1 MQRRNFLRSMSMAT
15 VGGFTVRGFSNPMLA
30 PLLNGVGEDRVLVV
44 VQLYGGND
52 GLSTVIP
59 IDQYQLL
66 SQFRSNVLVPET
78 SVLPLSGTNG
88 ATGLHPRMTGLMDLW
103 DDGKLAIIQSVGY
116 PDPNFSHF
124 RSTDIWETG
133 ADANQLLDSGWA
145 GRFLHFEYPNY
156 PVGFPNP
163 DMPDPLAIRV
173 GGPIGPGLQHL
184 GVSMGAAIYNT
195 NDPLNLTN
203 NIYTDPVTADCKGG
217 KLDFV
222 RTVQRQTDLYGDV
235 INAAAQVGC
244 NQSTMYPTGTQPG
257 AQLAQALKVVAQLI
271 CGGLKTKIYW
281 VSDQGF
287 DTHAQQTLTNDT
299 TAGVHADL
307 LQGVSSAI
315 RAFQDDLQLLGL
327 EDRVLGMT
335 FSEFGRRVMSNA
347 SGGTDHGAAA
357 PMFLFGSQV
366 MPGLLGNNPV
376 ISPNTNFTTNL
387 PMQYDFRSV
396 YASVLRDWFCM
407 AQADVDTVLLNT
419 YQPLAVV
426 DPDGCLGIGI
436 HEANQGSGT
445 SLLEAWPNPFT
456 DRTSLRFTSEG
467 GRVAIHIFDDQ
478 GRVVRLVRNQDMAAG
493 THTVDVDLEDLPAGL
508 YHCRL
513 QNGRRQQ
520 VKDLLKVR

>member
-1 MQRRNFLRSMSMAT
+1 MNDFLHCFALRN
-15 VGGFTVRGFSNPMLA
+15 P
-30 PLLNGVGEDRVLVV
+30 
-44 VQLYGGND
+44 Q
-52 GLSTVIP
+52 
-59 IDQYQLL
+59 IDHLFHGDQLL
-66 SQFRSNVLVPET
+66 RLILSRFRHCPDLLASVHRE
-78 SVLPLSGTNG
+78 VLPP
-88 ATGLHPRMTGLMDLW
+88 A
-103 DDGKLAIIQSVGY
+103 
-116 PDPNFSHF
+116 F
-124 RSTDIWETG
+124 
-133 ADANQLLDSGWA
+133 
-145 GRFLHFEYPNY
+145 
-156 PVGFPNP
+156 
-163 DMPDPLAIRV
+163 
-173 GGPIGPGLQHL
+173 
-184 GVSMGAAIYNT
+184 
-195 NDPLNLTN
+195 
-203 NIYTDPVTADCKGG
+203 
-217 KLDFV
+217 
-222 RTVQRQTDLYGDV
+222 
-235 INAAAQVGC
+235 
-244 NQSTMYPTGTQPG
+244 
-257 AQLAQALKVVAQLI
+257 
-271 CGGLKTKIYW
+271 
-281 VSDQGF
+281 
-287 DTHAQQTLTNDT
+287 